1 MGKVDTKSGP
11 ELELIPQYREFVV
24 SKPPSVNSMYRFA
37 NIKGRL
43 VSYMTK
49 IGKDWFA
56 KELPNVQSEVYPP
69 IDVPV
74 MVGLTL
80 FTTRMDQDLDNMF
93 KASMDL
99 LQKGGVLINDNQIV
113 RIVAEKKKVPKR
125 VDEHMEI
132 FVHVVK

>member
-1 MGKVDTKSGP
+1 MDSTGS
-11 ELELIPQYREFVV
+11 ELIPLYREFNV

-49 IGKDWFA
+49 LGKDWFA
-56 KELPNVQSEVYPP
+56 KELPNVKSSTPP

-99 LQKGGVLINDNQIV
+99 LQKGGIIINDNQIV
-113 RIVAEKKKVPKR
+113 RIVAEKKKVSKR
-125 VDEHMEI
+125 VEEHIEI
-132 FVHVVK
+132 FVHVLQSPSVG